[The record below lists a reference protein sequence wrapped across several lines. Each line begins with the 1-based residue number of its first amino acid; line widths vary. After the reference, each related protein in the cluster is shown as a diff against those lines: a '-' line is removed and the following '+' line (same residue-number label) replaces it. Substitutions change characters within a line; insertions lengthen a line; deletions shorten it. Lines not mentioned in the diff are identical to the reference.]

1 MKWRIK
7 DLVDKA
13 YEISYETSMGSVH
26 RGARAIFANQN
37 VKISKGQTALVK
49 IKPVTIPMDHL
60 SFMSA
65 YARHPLGNVVSL
77 MDDDA
82 PKKLDKPRTVSLA
95 VFLAWED
102 GRIEKDD
109 VIGVVDFMLAE
120 RGRA

>member
-13 YEISYETSMGSVH
+13 YEISYETSGGAIH
-26 RGARAIFANQN
+26 RGARVVFADHDVN
-37 VKISKGQTALVK
+37 VKKGKIAVIR
-49 IKPVTIPMDHL
+49 IKPLQIPRHHF

-77 MDDDA
+77 LDEK
-82 PKKLDKPRTVSLA
+82 PQKLDKSRTVKQA
-95 VFLAWED
+95 IFLAWED
-102 GRIEKDD
+102 GTIEKND

-120 RGRA
+120 RGGV